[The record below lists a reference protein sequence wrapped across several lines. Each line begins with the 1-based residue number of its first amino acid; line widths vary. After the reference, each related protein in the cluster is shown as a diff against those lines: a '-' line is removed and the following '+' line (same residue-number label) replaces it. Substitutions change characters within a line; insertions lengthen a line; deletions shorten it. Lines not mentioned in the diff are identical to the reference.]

1 MSKTPLFERIAI
13 VGVGL
18 IGGSIGMAVKRK
30 GLARWVTGVAR
41 RKETVSSIFAKH
53 AADLVTLDLAEGV
66 KNADLVILC
75 APVFTIVKNL
85 REIAPHLKCGAI
97 VIDVG
102 SSKTPIVVEAGK
114 RLRKNVFVGCHP
126 MAGSEKCGIE
136 YASADLFEK
145 SVCFMTSRHA
155 GVARFWRALGAKPVV
170 VHAKEHDGWVAKA
183 SHLPHVSAF
192 AHLTTLE
199 NLPVNIKENLSGYL
213 NPSIRPT
220 ARLAKSSPEMWTQIL
235 LSNRGPVLS
244 ALDAY
249 TASLVKIRKALAKAD
264 AKALKKVITH
274 ANLNAKRL
282 MPDEK

>member
-1 MSKTPLFERIAI
+1 MAKKPLFERIAI

-18 IGGSIGMAVKRK
+18 IGGSVGMAAKRK
-30 GLARWVTGVAR
+30 GLARQVVGVVR
-41 RKETVSSIFAKH
+41 RKETVASIFAKR
-53 AADLVTLDLAEGV
+53 AADVVTLDLAEGV
-66 KNADLVILC
+66 KDADLVILC
-75 APVFTIVKNL
+75 APVFTIVKNI
-85 REIAPHLKCGAI
+85 RDIASHLKPGAV

-102 SSKTPIVVEAGK
+102 SSKTPIVAEAGK
-114 RLRKNVFVGCHP
+114 RLKKNVFVGCHP

-136 YASADLFEK
+136 HAGADLFEK

-155 GVARFWRALGAKPVV
+155 GVARFWKALGAKPVV
-170 VHAKEHDGWVAKA
+170 VNAREHDGWVAKA

-192 AHLTTLE
+192 AHLAALE
-199 NLPVNIKENLSGYL
+199 HLPANIKENLSGYL

-220 ARLAKSSPEMWTQIL
+220 TRLAKSNPEMWSQIL

-244 ALDAY
+244 ALDEYSAG
-249 TASLVKIRKALAKAD
+249 LLKIRKALASSD
-264 AKALKKVITH
+264 AAALKRVITH

>member
-1 MSKTPLFERIAI
+1 LAKKPLFERVAI

-18 IGGSIGMAVKRK
+18 IGGSVGMAVKRR

-41 RKETVSSIFAKH
+41 RKETVARIFAH
-53 AADLVTLDLAEGV
+53 RAADLVTLDLAEGV
-66 KNADLVILC
+66 KGADLVILC

-85 REIAPHLKCGAI
+85 RDIAPHLKRGAV

-102 SSKTPIVVEAGK
+102 SSKTPIVAEAGK
-114 RLRKNVFVGCHP
+114 RLKKNVFVGCHP

-136 YASADLFEK
+136 NASADLFEK

-155 GVARFWRALGAKPVV
+155 GVARFWSALGAKPVV
-170 VHAKEHDGWVAKA
+170 VNAAEHDGWVAKA

-192 AHLTTLE
+192 AHLSALE
-199 NLPVNIKENLSGYL
+199 RLPASITENLSGYL

-220 ARLAKSSPEMWTQIL
+220 TRLAKSNPEMWSQIL
-235 LSNRGPVLS
+235 LSNRGPVLA
-244 ALDAY
+244 ALDDYA
-249 TASLVKIRKALAKAD
+249 AGLSKIRKALAKSD
-264 AKALKKVITH
+264 APALKRVIAH

>member
-1 MSKTPLFERIAI
+1 MANKPLFERVAI

-18 IGGSIGMAVKRK
+18 IGGSVGMAVKRR
-30 GLARWVTGVAR
+30 GLARWVTGVVR
-41 RKETVSSIFAKH
+41 RKETVPKVFSRH

-66 KNADLVILC
+66 KGADLVVLC
-75 APVFTIVKNL
+75 APVFTILENL
-85 REIAPHLKCGAI
+85 AAVAPHLKRGAV

-102 SSKTPIVVEAGK
+102 SSKTPIVAEAGK

-136 YASADLFEK
+136 HARADLFEK

-155 GVARFWRALGAKPVV
+155 GVSRFWAALGSKPVV
-170 VHAKEHDGWVAKA
+170 VNAADHDGWVARA

-192 AHLTTLE
+192 AHLASLE
-199 NLPVNIKENLSGYL
+199 RLPASIVENLSGYL

-220 ARLAKSSPEMWTQIL
+220 TRLAKSNPGLWAQIL
-235 LSNRGPVLS
+235 LSNGAPVLS
-244 ALDAY
+244 ALDEYA
-249 TASLVKIRKALAKAD
+249 AGLAKIRKAIARSD
-264 AKALKKVITH
+264 AAALKKVIVR